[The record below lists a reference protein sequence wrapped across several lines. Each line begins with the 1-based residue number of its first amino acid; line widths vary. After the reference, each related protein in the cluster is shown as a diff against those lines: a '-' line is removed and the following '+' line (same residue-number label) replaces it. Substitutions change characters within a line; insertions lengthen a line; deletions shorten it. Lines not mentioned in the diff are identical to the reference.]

1 MRRKDDI
8 ARRQSRDFPYLCAV
22 PVPPGVNPDWPRRFL
37 EIEQW
42 CRSRVGAD
50 GFARRG
56 RLGDAHDFL
65 DVRFRSADIAA
76 EFHAAFGGELGPA
89 SE

>member
-1 MRRKDDI
+1 M
-8 ARRQSRDFPYLCAV
+8 
-22 PVPPGVNPDWPRRFL
+22 PPGGDLGWPRRFL

-42 CRSRVGAD
+42 CRSRAGAG

-56 RLGDAHDFL
+56 RLGNDHDYL

-76 EFHAAFGGELGPA
+76 EFHAAFGGELEA
-89 SE
+89 R